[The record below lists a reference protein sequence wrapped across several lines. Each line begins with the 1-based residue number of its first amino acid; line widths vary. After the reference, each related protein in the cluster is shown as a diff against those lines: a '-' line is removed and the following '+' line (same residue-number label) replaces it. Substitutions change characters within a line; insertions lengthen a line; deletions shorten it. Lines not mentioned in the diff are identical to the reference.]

1 MSPAPQISA
10 YDKIPGTHSY
20 TLQIYIYE
28 GLLMSSTFERTLEKY
43 ADLIVRVGLN
53 LQEGQRLVI
62 HNSRHNGVSI
72 KAAAL
77 IRNIVSSAYQ
87 NGARFVDILWGDEQV
102 NRTRFEC
109 APADSFEEYPVWQAK
124 AVEEYLRN
132 GDAVLTV
139 LSEDPDLLAKLD
151 PERIATAQRT
161 TRKWLKPSNSLISQ
175 NASNW
180 VVTAAASP
188 AWAAKVFP
196 GLSQETSLEKL
207 WRAIFSTCRMDQPDP
222 IEAWQKHNRNLQ
234 NWSRYL
240 TDRAY
245 TALRFTGPGTNL
257 TVGMPSGHIWQGGSA
272 VSENGIEFNPNLPTE
287 EIFSMPHKDR
297 VDGVVRATMPLN
309 YGGTLI
315 EDISLTFAGGRVV
328 GLSASKGETLL
339 RRLIETDEGAA
350 HLGEVA
356 LVPHSSPISQSGI
369 LFYNTL
375 FDENASSHLAL
386 GRAYN
391 FNIQGGITMNEAEFA
406 EAGGNLSLAHVD
418 FMIGSD
424 QIDVDGLTGSGT
436 VEAIMRKGE
445 WVF

>member
-1 MSPAPQISA
+1 
-10 YDKIPGTHSY
+10 
-20 TLQIYIYE
+20 
-28 GLLMSSTFERTLEKY
+28 MSSIFEQTLEKY
-43 ADLIVRVGLN
+43 AELIVNVGLN

-62 HNSRHNGVSI
+62 HNSRHNGVSL
-72 KAAAL
+72 KAASL
-77 IRNIVSSAYQ
+77 IRKIVSSAYQ
-87 NGARFVDILWGDEQV
+87 NGARYVDILWSDEQV
-102 NRTRFEC
+102 NRLRFEC

-124 AVEEYLRN
+124 AIEEYLRN

-139 LSEDPDLLAKLD
+139 LSEDPDLLAKQD
-151 PERIATAQRT
+151 PERIATAQKT
-161 TRKWLKPSNSLISQ
+161 ARKWLKPANDLISQ

-188 AWAAKVFP
+188 AWAAKIFP
-196 GLSQETSLEKL
+196 GLSQETALEKL
-207 WRAIFSTCRMDQPDP
+207 WQAIFKTCRLDHPDP
-222 IEAWQKHNRNLQ
+222 IEAWQRHNHNLQ
-234 NWSRYL
+234 NWSSYM
-240 TDRAY
+240 TNKAY
-245 TALRFTGPGTNL
+245 TALRFTGPETNL
-257 TVGMPSGHIWQGGSA
+257 TVGMPAGHIWQGGSA
-272 VSENGIEFNPNLPTE
+272 ISENGIEFIPNLPTE
-287 EIFSMPHKDR
+287 EIFSMPHKNK
-297 VDGVVRATMPLN
+297 VDGVVRATIPLN

-315 EDISLTFAGGRVV
+315 EDISLTFAAGRVV

-350 HLGEVA
+350 HLGEIA

-391 FNIQGGITMNEAEFA
+391 FNIRGGEAMSEAEFA
-406 EAGGNLSLAHVD
+406 EAGGNFSLAHVD

-424 QIDVDGLTGSGT
+424 QVDVDGFTESGT
-436 VEAIMRKGE
+436 VEAIMRNGE